1 MTKARASTTGENHG
15 RPLVEVL
22 ADGQAPKI
30 VVEPRLE
37 LDSGNY
43 ATLQED
49 IVHVYLPTG
58 QELFGVSVHV
68 IPFEAKILG
77 SVMQVYLLGY
87 NKGRSSE
94 SAKIQGKLTTMIKL
108 VFEQ

>member
-1 MTKARASTTGENHG
+1 MTKAKAATTANGQG
-15 RPLVEVL
+15 RPLIEVL
-22 ADGQAPKI
+22 CPEEPRI
-30 VVEPRLE
+30 EVEPRLE

-43 ATLQED
+43 ALLNQD
-49 IVHVYLPTG
+49 IVHVYLPSG

-94 SAKIQGKLTTMIKL
+94 STKIQGKLTTMIKL
-108 VFEQ
+108 VFDQ

>member
-1 MTKARASTTGENHG
+1 MTKAKASTTSNGQG
-15 RPLVEVL
+15 RPFEAVAQEE
-22 ADGQAPKI
+22 PRI

-43 ATLQED
+43 ATLHED
-49 IVHVYLPTG
+49 IVHVYLPSG

-77 SVMQVYLLGY
+77 SVMQVYLLGL
-87 NKGRSSE
+87 NRGRSSE
-94 SAKIQGKLTTMIKL
+94 SNKIQGKLTTMIKL
-108 VFEQ
+108 VFDQ

>member
-1 MTKARASTTGENHG
+1 MTKANRSTTNNGG

-22 ADGQAPKI
+22 GGLEEPRI
-30 VVEPRLE
+30 VPEPRLE
-37 LDSGNY
+37 LESGNY
-43 ATLQED
+43 AVLNEE
-49 IVHVYLPTG
+49 IVHVYLPSG

-87 NKGRSSE
+87 NKGRSTE
-94 SAKIQGKLTTMIKL
+94 SSKIQTKLSTIVKL
-108 VFEQ
+108 VFDQ

>member
-1 MTKARASTTGENHG
+1 MTKAKASTTTNGQG
-15 RPLVEVL
+15 RPFEAL
-22 ADGQAPKI
+22 APEEQRI

-43 ATLQED
+43 ATLSQE
-49 IVHVYLPTG
+49 IVHVYLPGG

-77 SVMQVYLLGY
+77 SVMQVYLLGFS
-87 NKGRSSE
+87 KGRSSE
-94 SAKIQGKLTTMIKL
+94 SGKIQGKLASIMKL
-108 VFEQ
+108 VFDQ

>member
-1 MTKARASTTGENHG
+1 
-15 RPLVEVL
+15 
-22 ADGQAPKI
+22 
-30 VVEPRLE
+30 LE

-43 ATLQED
+43 ALLNQD
-49 IVHVYLPTG
+49 IVHVYLPSG

-94 SAKIQGKLTTMIKL
+94 STKIQGKLTTMIKL
-108 VFEQ
+108 VFDQ